1 MTIPYLEL
9 YKEADGKVRI
19 LNRPWWRFII
29 PGRLLI
35 CEGFQIPRGYGIAYW
50 DVICDDTVCYPLGI
64 NVIVAVLRK
73 LHRFVKMPR
82 FFITDQ
88 RDEWLLQAQLKAKE
102 LGRTVGYQSGYDR
115 AWRQALCGVRPLT
128 PQQRDILIGLITAM
142 SAVDRKLAL
151 NRTWLDELRVH
162 EVSP

>member
-115 AWRQALCGVRPLT
+115 G
-128 PQQRDILIGLITAM
+128 
-142 SAVDRKLAL
+142 LAL
-151 NRTWLDELRVH
+151 GHMDGYLAGREAFEQHLNEPDEVDLYDQD
-162 EVSP
+162 